1 MEFAFDKGH
10 QSDKIREALKA
21 YDNPKAKEFK
31 AIGEQLG
38 VTTNYVKTT
47 YYRDKQKTVAIELT
61 GGETWEVK
69 NGNYFWQT
77 KHGVINL
84 SVEFI
89 DQLFF
94 EYSQHG
100 RNYDS
105 TRIRNKH
112 NLKPWEWN
120 SIKTRLQL
128 YKNANIYS
136 PYTWDNTPLS
146 EREAM
151 VAAKIEHKLQDSGHV
166 VTDQYNKALQKAYK
180 TEIEKGAKAK
190 FFGDE
195 LKAQLLEHLP
205 TIEKYRIARIPEPY
219 TLDTITAVLTD
230 LHVGAKVEG
239 LRATKDYNNDILR
252 GYLREAA
259 VRINKYGA
267 KKVHVNILGDL
278 IESFTGLN
286 HPNSWKSMQQGMYG
300 VTVVKEAYSIIL
312 EFLCSLNNLVEVNG
326 VGGNHDRPTSSN
338 KEETNGE
345 IAELIFWMLEKSL
358 PTVKFNYDHS
368 LLAIEIGGINQILV
382 HGDKGHTKDSKIGSL
397 VFLHGKQDTFNL
409 VLSGHLHSRL
419 TGCDTAKYRKLTIPS
434 IFTGNAYSDNLGFT
448 GTAGFTVI
456 ISDNGKPI
464 THDYT
469 L

>member
-1 MEFAFDKGH
+1 MEFAFNNNKTDRIRAELAKLDKPTT
-10 QSDKIREALKA
+10 QDFKDIANRLNSSQKYVSNIYFRECNKVVEVEVEG
-21 YDNPKAKEFK
+21 K
-31 AIGEQLG
+31 
-38 VTTNYVKTT
+38 
-47 YYRDKQKTVAIELT
+47 
-61 GGETWEVK
+61 ETWEVK
-69 NGNYFWQT
+69 NGNYFWKARQ
-77 KHGVINL
+77 GVINL
-84 SVEFI
+84 SVGFI

-94 EYSQHG
+94 EYSSKG
-100 RNYDS
+100 RNYS
-105 TRIRNKH
+105 QRRICNKH
-112 NLKPWEWN
+112 NLKPWEFN
-120 SIKTRLQL
+120 SIKLRLQL
-128 YKNANIYS
+128 LKESNIFS
-136 PYTWDNTPLS
+136 PYTWDNTPLA

-151 VAAKIEHKLQDSGHV
+151 VSEKIRHKLEDTGHV
-166 VTDQYNKALQKAYK
+166 LIEQYDKEVTTAYK
-180 TEIEKGAKAK
+180 KEIEKGAKAK

-195 LKAQLLEHLP
+195 LKTQLLDHLP
-205 TIEKYRIARIPEPY
+205 TIEKYRITRTPEPF

-259 VRINKYGA
+259 IRINKYGA
-267 KKVHVNILGDL
+267 KHIHVNILGDL

-338 KEETNGE
+338 KEEQNGE

-382 HGDKGHTKDSKIGSL
+382 HGDKVHSKDSKIGSL

-409 VLSGHLHSRL
+409 VLSGHFHSRL

-456 ISDNGKPI
+456 ISDKGKPI